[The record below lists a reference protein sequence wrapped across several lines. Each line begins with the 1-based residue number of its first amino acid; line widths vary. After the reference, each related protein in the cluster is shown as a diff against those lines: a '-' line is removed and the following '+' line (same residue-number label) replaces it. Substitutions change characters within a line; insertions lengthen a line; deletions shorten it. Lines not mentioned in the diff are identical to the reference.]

1 MCWHSVLE
9 TGNRVC
15 ASKSLLTIFLK
26 NKVHKEAM
34 HIRNDDKWNSMG
46 PCMSGS
52 PVVWSAGWSTCLRLM
67 AQSPLSTF
75 HLVAEST
82 SVRTPKGPS
91 LHGRRKR
98 GQDDM
103 ALREPWLYLSTQIS
117 GGLWVP
123 APWYTQWNSVLDR
136 ANQTNFSSFEDH
148 WSRGRGVGREEI
160 RF

>member
-67 AQSPLSTF
+67 AQSPLS
-75 HLVAEST
+75 
-82 SVRTPKGPS
+82 
-91 LHGRRKR
+91 
-98 GQDDM
+98 
-103 ALREPWLYLSTQIS
+103 
-117 GGLWVP
+117 
-123 APWYTQWNSVLDR
+123 
-136 ANQTNFSSFEDH
+136 NFSLSCRVHISENSKGSQSSWEKEKRTRWHGTEGTLALFIN
-148 WSRGRGVGREEI
+148 SNLRRPVGSCPMVYSVKQCPRWGQPN
-160 RF
+160 